1 MTSPGPALR
10 PEHQTTTPRG
20 PADAGWT
27 FLFAAWLIATVSTL
41 AALFLSEVME
51 VAPCSLCWYQRI
63 FMFPLVFVLAS
74 GLFPPDRRVLRY
86 ATPLV
91 VAGWLLALFHL
102 LLTRGYIP
110 ETMTPCR
117 QGIPC
122 SRIDVEWFGF
132 VTVPLLSLLSFTA
145 IGLALAATRFKTRQ

>member
-1 MTSPGPALR
+1 M
-10 PEHQTTTPRG
+10 TTPSSALHFQHQ
-20 PADAGWT
+20 ADAGWA
-27 FLFAAWLIATVSTL
+27 FVFAAWLVATVSTL
-41 AALFLSEVME
+41 GALFLSEVMA
-51 VAPCSLCWYQRI
+51 VAPCALCWYQRA

-74 GLFPPDRRVLRY
+74 GLLPLDRRVLRY

-91 VAGWLLALFHL
+91 IVGWLVALFHL

-110 ETMTPCR
+110 ETMTPCT

-132 VTVPLLSLLSFTA
+132 VTIPLLSLLSFSA
-145 IGLALAATRFKTRQ
+145 IGLALAGAYYTTRK